1 MVGMGISME
10 LQREGSDQLDMHNV
24 RVLFDDLISKFPID
38 RHHLAAD
45 ADIVHNK
52 DFERAVVLVQGGQEQ
67 ELKRAEKDQI
77 RRFLIDEDD
86 ENSDENDT
94 EEDRDRNA
102 AQKLLDENRERKRA
116 RFQKPTR
123 YRCMNHIHPTTN
135 KVERLFSRAKLVY

>member
-1 MVGMGISME
+1 M
-10 LQREGSDQLDMHNV
+10 
-24 RVLFDDLISKFPID
+24 
-38 RHHLAAD
+38 AAD

-86 ENSDENDT
+86 EYSDENDT

-135 KVERLFSRAKLVY
+135 KVERLFSRAKLVLTDMRKRMTPRHVELLLFLRMNRSLWNEVTVEQAMIEANK